1 MVPRKSTDL
10 KKWTNCN
17 KYMMMQEGRV
27 HKHFAL
33 QLDVRAYKY
42 QTQKLEHLFQG
53 RVPDKS
59 SEVVFQATANCWWRK
74 RGSTMADGLDRL
86 FKENPEIEQSE

>member
-1 MVPRKSTDL
+1 
-10 KKWTNCN
+10 
-17 KYMMMQEGRV
+17 MMMQEGRA

-59 SEVVFQATANCWWRK
+59 SEVVFQATAKSLVEEERIN
-74 RGSTMADGLDRL
+74 DGRWT
-86 FKENPEIEQSE
+86 